1 MQIPGHETQM
11 WGNAINE
18 IALQQMHEKEDFFVG
33 SSGVNEFDEIL
44 KLLLDANSI
53 LSTMITANN
62 VASVEFSLPGSITD
76 WFEFNDLYKQWQA
89 SRKKTSS
96 IAGDITRNPFYF
108 RIVGMGPRA
117 LPFIFSH
124 LQNETELREP
134 NHWFPALNAI
144 TGVDPVP
151 TENRGNIRQMAG
163 AWLEWGRQEGYLYAE
178 GVGKRVSKSR

>member
-108 RIVGMGPRA
+108 RMSAWDRERFHLSFLIPRMKLSFVSQIIGSRRSMPSLALIPCRQKTGAIYVKWRA
-117 LPFIFSH
+117 L
-124 LQNETELREP
+124 
-134 NHWFPALNAI
+134 
-144 TGVDPVP
+144 G
-151 TENRGNIRQMAG
+151 
-163 AWLEWGRQEGYLYAE
+163 
-178 GVGKRVSKSR
+178 